1 MLLHMLLHMMFM
13 CMVLV
18 CKCVHGP
25 FARVEMGLVHV
36 CVEQKRSGRR
46 ARTWLCIKSMRA
58 ELSIMSRNL

>member
-46 ARTWLCIKSMRA
+46 ART
-58 ELSIMSRNL
+58 